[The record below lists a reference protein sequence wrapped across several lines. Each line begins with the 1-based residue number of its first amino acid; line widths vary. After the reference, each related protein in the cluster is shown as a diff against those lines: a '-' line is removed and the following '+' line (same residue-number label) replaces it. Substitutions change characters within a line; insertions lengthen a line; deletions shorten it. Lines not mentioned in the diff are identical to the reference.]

1 MQDAGRARLSAGSGA
16 PGKGSP
22 ALLGTGRI
30 GTRSLTGVGNLVASV
45 LAPPAWPLVIPAFLA
60 GRTTVLQS
68 VSPFGLALYAA
79 VLDVS
84 PSRAVAAALAVLA
97 GTASTGS
104 WTHCLEFAGAALGLL
119 LLRAA
124 FVRQS
129 RPGDLLVTP
138 ALAFTVTAISGGAAV
153 LLREPTP
160 YGVVMALFGAL
171 LTFVLCLLYQSA
183 VPLLVAGRRPTAL
196 GLDQT
201 VALSVT
207 LAGALAGLSGWG
219 DWSVHAA
226 GSVAGVAV
234 LAAAYLGGAGSGTA
248 AATAMGVVAALC
260 GAASL
265 SSLALR
271 ALAGLLAGSFREWG
285 RGGAAAGY
293 FFGTLLLSP
302 LIEEA
307 FLLRGAVFDA
317 AVASVLF
324 LLTPGRL
331 WGTVRRALGRP
342 VGDVSADAQDAARE
356 SAGRRLLD
364 LGQVFDQLAS
374 TLRELSAG
382 ATKAS
387 APTAV
392 GPVGEVG
399 ERPAR
404 EGAVSSIE
412 TARGLA
418 AGAAPLEEVG
428 QTGPPPDLVDAACR
442 VCQACRLLKSCWQG
456 DLERIRGAMAGLL
469 HITTQRGQLE
479 VGDVPVNIRRRCV
492 HLGEMVTTMN
502 FLHEVIALHRYWRR
516 RLDETRSIV
525 YQQLEGMA
533 RLMQR
538 LGETLQAEATDE
550 AVAAETL
557 VRHLERA
564 GFPVLGVRAS
574 RSSGGPVE
582 FLVRAGA
589 CPSGDAC
596 REVALPVASTY
607 AGEQLALAEA
617 RCALAAGEA
626 ECSFRLEVPR
636 RLDFKMGVAQAKKPI
651 SLVSG
656 DSYLVRALPGHRL
669 AAVLSD
675 GTGAGP
681 RAAEESQTALRM
693 LEGLFSLG
701 LDTEAAVHTVN
712 TMLLLRAGQERF
724 ATLDLVTVDL
734 RTGQARF
741 VKVGAS
747 PSYLKRGREVSVI
760 HASSLPLGVVPE
772 VGVEERTL
780 ALRPGDVVVLA
791 TDGLVAAGGQ
801 SRGTGPHDGWV
812 VGLLRDLGA
821 VGPQEVADS
830 LVGAAVSL
838 CSRCLGAVVGGPAA
852 AGSARAS
859 GQGIPDDITV
869 IALAFAPPAGA

>member
-1 MQDAGRARLSAGSGA
+1 MQEAGRGRLPAGSGP
-16 PGKGSP
+16 PGKESP
-22 ALLGTGRI
+22 ATLGAGRI
-30 GTRSLTGVGNLVASV
+30 GTCSLAGVGNLVASV
-45 LAPPAWPLVIPAFLA
+45 LAPPVWPLIIPAFLV

-79 VLDVS
+79 VLAVS
-84 PSRAVAAALAVLA
+84 PGRAAAVALAVLS

-104 WTHCLEFAGAALGLL
+104 WVHCLEFAGAALGLL

-124 FVRQS
+124 FGRQA

-171 LTFVLCLLYQSA
+171 LTFVLCLLYQFA
-183 VPLLVAGRRPTAL
+183 VPLLLSGRRPTGL

-207 LAGALAGLSGWG
+207 LAGALAGLAGWG
-219 DWSVHAA
+219 DWSAHAA
-226 GSVAGVAV
+226 GSVTGVAV
-234 LAAAYLGGAGSGTA
+234 LAAAYLGGAGTGTA

-307 FLLRGAVFDA
+307 FLLRGAVLDA
-317 AVASVLF
+317 AAASVLF

-331 WGTVRRALGRP
+331 WGTVRRSLSQP
-342 VGDVSADAQDAARE
+342 VADVSGDAPSAARE

-387 APTAV
+387 ATTAA
-392 GPVGEVG
+392 GPVREK
-399 ERPAR
+399 PAG
-404 EGAVSSIE
+404 EGAVLPME
-412 TARGLA
+412 TGRGST
-418 AGAAPLEEVG
+418 AGAVPLEEVG

-442 VCQACRLLKSCWQG
+442 VCQACRLLKSCWKG
-456 DLERIRGAMAGLL
+456 DLERVRGAMAGLL
-469 HITTQRGQLE
+469 QITTQRGQLE

-502 FLHEVIALHRYWRR
+502 FLHEVMALHRYWRR
-516 RLDETRSIV
+516 RLDETRSVV

-533 RLMQR
+533 RLMRR

-550 AVAAETL
+550 AAAAETL
-557 VRHLERA
+557 ARHLERA

-589 CPSGDAC
+589 CSSGDAC
-596 REVALPVASTY
+596 REVALPVASTC
-607 AGEQLALAEA
+607 AGGQLALAEA
-617 RCALAAGEA
+617 RCALAAGED

-636 RLDFKMGVAQAKKPI
+636 RLDFKMGVAQAKKPV

-656 DSYLVRALPGHRL
+656 DSYLVRELPGHRL

-681 RAAEESQTALRM
+681 RAAEESRTALRM

-760 HASSLPLGVVPE
+760 HASSLPLGVLPE

-791 TDGLVAAGGQ
+791 TDGLVAAGASR
-801 SRGTGPHDGWV
+801 SRGAGPHDGW
-812 VGLLRDLGA
+812 
-821 VGPQEVADS
+821 
-830 LVGAAVSL
+830 
-838 CSRCLGAVVGGPAA
+838 
-852 AGSARAS
+852 
-859 GQGIPDDITV
+859 
-869 IALAFAPPAGA
+869 